1 MWNPKLT
8 LLPVA
13 AAGLIAVQG
22 MSQSAPLPQD
32 PGSGDETKALAS
44 QVALLEARVSGLEKY
59 IEKQAKA
66 AEALNGSIDAAVD
79 AGFTA
84 GINFKAREILVKAWK
99 SANKAQMDTDSGSKS
114 KGSSERGGRR

>member
-22 MSQSAPLPQD
+22 MSQSAPLAQD
-32 PGSGDETKALAS
+32 PESGDETNALAA
-44 QVALLEARVSGLEKY
+44 QVALLEARIDGLETY
-59 IEKQAKA
+59 IQKQAKA

-84 GINFKAREILVKAWK
+84 GINFKAREILVRGWKA
-99 SANKAQMDTDSGSKS
+99 ANKAQMDTEGDSKS
-114 KGSSERGGRR
+114 KGTSERGGRR